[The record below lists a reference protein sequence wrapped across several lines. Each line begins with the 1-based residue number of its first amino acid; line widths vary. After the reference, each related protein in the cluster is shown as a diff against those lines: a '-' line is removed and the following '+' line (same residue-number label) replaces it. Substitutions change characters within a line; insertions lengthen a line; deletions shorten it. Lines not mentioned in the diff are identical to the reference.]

1 MWLPSTAPPPRPLA
15 VATAR
20 PGPPERAG
28 ARGPCAAAA
37 TADGVAHG
45 ATGDAADQRTG
56 ARLVAGYGHGLV
68 LAHLARRG
76 HLLDDGFAAEHTGAF
91 ILGLDGAGA
100 GEGDHTGEDGEED
113 GTVRGFH
120 GKLLG

>member
-1 MWLPSTAPPPRPLA
+1 M
-15 VATAR
+15 VAEHGTTEQAD
-20 PGPPERAG
+20 GCG
-28 ARGPCAAAA
+28 HCAAAA

-56 ARLVAGYGHGLV
+56 ARLVAGYGHRLV

-91 ILGLDGAGA
+91 ILGLDGTGA
-100 GEGDHTGEDGEED
+100 CEGDHTGEDGEED